1 MPKLGIGIGLSS
13 GKGKRVAVYKAT
25 GSGLSPGINGM
36 IFYDTGTLF
45 NGRVLYASN
54 EGYFLFR
61 IPAGY
66 WAINKTKTTG
76 SGIGQFNQIPPAAE
90 PTSKTYG
97 GNTSEGYTG
106 TVTIVKI

>member
-25 GSGLSPGINGM
+25 GSGLSPNINGM

-54 EGYFLFR
+54 EGYFLFF
-61 IPAGY
+61 IGASWG
-66 WAINKTKTTG
+66 INKTKTAG
-76 SGIGQFNQIPPAAE
+76 VGIDIFSQIPVAAE

-97 GNTSEGYTG
+97 ESPYQGYTG